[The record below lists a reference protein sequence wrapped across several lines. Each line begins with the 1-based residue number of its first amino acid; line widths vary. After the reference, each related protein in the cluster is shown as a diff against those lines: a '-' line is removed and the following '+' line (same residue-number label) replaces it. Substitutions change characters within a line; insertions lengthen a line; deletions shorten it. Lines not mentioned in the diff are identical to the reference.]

1 MASDSDTV
9 TVTHTETVDLA
20 AIEINFM
27 VFADGEAQYRS
38 PGGQYNTM
46 QFTDVY
52 NNNYII
58 YE

>member
-1 MASDSDTV
+1 MASDSDRV

-38 PGGQYNTM
+38 PGGQYN
-46 QFTDVY
+46 
-52 NNNYII
+52 
-58 YE
+58 